1 MSICH
6 SKIATL
12 RGPHEGKMDH
22 ARQSYGLS
30 PNDRSKNPQDRD
42 CLLVAV
48 EAHPYD
54 DGSGHD
60 DLVLLVCQYTE
71 SPEAFGE
78 REFKTIRFF
87 VQKANASTLAHQ
99 LANMTWPV
107 RQMGMAIV
115 KKD

>member
-1 MSICH
+1 M
-6 SKIATL
+6 
-12 RGPHEGKMDH
+12 GKMDH

-30 PNDRSKNPQDRD
+30 PNDTSKNPQDRD

-54 DGSGHD
+54 DGSVHD
-60 DLVLLVCQYTE
+60 DLVLLVCQYAE
-71 SPEAFGE
+71 SPEVF
-78 REFKTIRFF
+78 RESNFKTTRFF
-87 VQKANASTLAHQ
+87 VQKDTASNLAHQ